1 MSRER
6 DVKGVYLV
14 HYSIAFRTLSPLL
27 LKIVLLLLQDVIKV
41 NLYFWCY
48 DEIMQQLKQCC
59 LFPVNASTIP
69 ITSTELELTGCEG
82 YIAAINCSHY
92 IG

>member
-27 LKIVLLLLQDVIKV
+27 LMIVLLLLQDVIKV
-41 NLYFWCY
+41 NLY
-48 DEIMQQLKQCC
+48 
-59 LFPVNASTIP
+59 
-69 ITSTELELTGCEG
+69 
-82 YIAAINCSHY
+82 
-92 IG
+92 